1 MQNYQNVTIE
11 GNATGDPVMKKTKTG
26 KNVCS
31 FSLAMNH
38 YSKDDADPQ
47 VSYID
52 VETWE
57 KLADICS
64 NSVTKGKRVMVAGT
78 LRQERWEGADGKKRS
93 RIKVIGKEI
102 RFIESF
108 KKPGEPMER
117 KSA

>member
-1 MQNYQNVTIE
+1 MQNYQTVTIE
-11 GNATGDPVMKKTKTG
+11 GNATRDPVMKKTKTG

-38 YSKDDADPQ
+38 YSKDDTDPQ

-57 KLADICS
+57 KLAEICS
-64 NSVTKGKRVMVAGT
+64 NGVTKGRRVMVAGT
-78 LRQERWEGADGKKRS
+78 LRQERWEGTDGKKRS
-93 RIKVIGKEI
+93 RIKVIGREI

-108 KKPGEPMER
+108 RKPEGTLER

>member
-1 MQNYQNVTIE
+1 
-11 GNATGDPVMKKTKTG
+11 
-26 KNVCS
+26 VCS
-31 FSLAMNH
+31 FSLAMKH
-38 YSKDDADPQ
+38 YSKDDVDPQ

-57 KLADICS
+57 KLAEICS
-64 NSVTKGKRVMVAGT
+64 TGVTKGRRVMVAGT
-78 LRQERWEGADGKKRS
+78 LRQERWEGTDGKKRS

-108 KKPGEPMER
+108 RKPEGTPER